1 MGVIIAL
8 VVVISGYFYASPY
21 LVLNNIKSAVEVGDS
36 EKLSAYIDYPSVRQG
51 LKDQFKAKILNDV
64 ATDKTNEWQALG
76 AKFASTMIDKV
87 VDTMVTPEGVTLL
100 LQGKIFKDGLMSPMN
115 EDSQSSERLGKSD
128 KMETSTRYLSMNVFE
143 ISVKKPNQEKMLKVI
158 MHRDGLSWKVNK
170 LILDLPTEN
179 LTQKQ
184 KIAEAQKSE
193 SLPITQTFVVGQQ
206 PASSLQAALV
216 FNFSKVQR
224 EKIIES
230 CYENPCSIAKIT
242 EFQALNTAENDVEVE
257 LSFIGGTKDR
267 NSSQINWSTK
277 SGKFQVRCSIQQPA
291 VRYRDQVTIL
301 PINSNINVVPMS
313 IMAVADLY
321 MKTCHGDF
329 NGTLREA
336 SKKYGYNVPD
346 DVYGRS
352 VALR

>member
-8 VVVISGYFYASPY
+8 VVVIGGYFYASPY

-143 ISVKKPNQEKMLKVI
+143 ISVKKPNQEKMLK
-158 MHRDGLSWKVNK
+158 GFFK
-170 LILDLPTEN
+170 
-179 LTQKQ
+179 
-184 KIAEAQKSE
+184 
-193 SLPITQTFVVGQQ
+193 
-206 PASSLQAALV
+206 
-216 FNFSKVQR
+216 
-224 EKIIES
+224 
-230 CYENPCSIAKIT
+230 
-242 EFQALNTAENDVEVE
+242 
-257 LSFIGGTKDR
+257 
-267 NSSQINWSTK
+267 
-277 SGKFQVRCSIQQPA
+277 
-291 VRYRDQVTIL
+291 
-301 PINSNINVVPMS
+301 
-313 IMAVADLY
+313 
-321 MKTCHGDF
+321 
-329 NGTLREA
+329 
-336 SKKYGYNVPD
+336 
-346 DVYGRS
+346 
-352 VALR
+352 